1 MTTLMT
7 RGTWDPFA
15 GLLADYGFQ
24 VPRYFEKQTEAF
36 VPRFEV
42 RETKDALILKADMP
56 GVKSDNLDISV
67 QANVLTISG
76 NREQEAKTENE
87 TFHMVERL
95 FGTFTRSFTLPEAV
109 DTKHLEAELKEGVLT
124 VILPKAPEAK
134 PTRVQ
139 IKSGK

>member
-1 MTTLMT
+1 MAALMT

-15 GLLADYGFQ
+15 GLLAAYGFQ

-42 RETKDALILKADMP
+42 RENKDALILKADMP
-56 GVKSDNLDISV
+56 GIKSDNLDISV

-76 NREQEAKTENE
+76 NREQEAKTDNE

-95 FGTFTRSFTLPEAV
+95 FGSFTRSFTLPEAV
-109 DTKHLEAELKEGVLT
+109 DTKRLEAELKEGVLT